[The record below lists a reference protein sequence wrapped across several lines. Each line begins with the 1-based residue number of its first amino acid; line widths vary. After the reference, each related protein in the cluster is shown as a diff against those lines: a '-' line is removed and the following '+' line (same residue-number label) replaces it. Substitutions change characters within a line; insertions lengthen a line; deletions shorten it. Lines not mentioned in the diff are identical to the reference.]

1 MGKWEEGKMAGS
13 GGGGGGGWMWTIAG
27 KASHFPPCDNA
38 GGLDGPRCVQSQPT
52 QPFCIREIGLD
63 LYIIFSYMYMYVQF
77 KAKHRC
83 VQIMLQKIKIK
94 YYNILHVLC
103 TKNKLNSNNLNHVFY

>member
-38 GGLDGPRCVQSQPT
+38 GGLDGPRCVQS
-52 QPFCIREIGLD
+52 
-63 LYIIFSYMYMYVQF
+63 
-77 KAKHRC
+77 
-83 VQIMLQKIKIK
+83 
-94 YYNILHVLC
+94 
-103 TKNKLNSNNLNHVFY
+103 